1 MAQTN
6 IYIGQQKLPIELL
19 DSQSVAEFIATSPA
33 TIFFEKD
40 CQAQFRAQAN
50 AISQNGRVIEEV
62 SAGDLCYEPANLR
75 LWLFTKSQKLPKDR
89 LLIKLG
95 NTKQAWQALDHEP
108 EMLLNKVIE

>member
-6 IYIGQQKLPIELL
+6 IYIGKQKLPLELL

-62 SAGDLCYEPANLR
+62 SAGDLCYEPASLR

-95 NTKQAWQALDHEP
+95 TTQQGWRAVEEEP
-108 EMLLNKVIE
+108 ELLLNKVIE